1 LVTSLKRCSRTQD
14 RLFAIRQVWLVQ
26 KRTMFGSWCWFCAVI
41 LGFDCCDVQTGDKNG
56 SYIPDLL
63 LPFTHTSYPASCITF
78 SSRPCKHS
86 LADSFS
92 SFQISHFPS
101 SDSFLPLVMNKAHPS
116 DPRDSYIYNNGCAQF
131 VMQLLVLGTLGPYDV
146 GCIRES
152 CDNICPVPSHRLV
165 RYTQPGLWPMLSRP
179 RPVLSMT
186 GYSMSCE
193 RDESWGEILG
203 G

>member
-1 LVTSLKRCSRTQD
+1 MGLIYPIFCF
-14 RLFAIRQVWLVQ
+14 RLRIRHI
-26 KRTMFGSWCWFCAVI
+26 R
-41 LGFDCCDVQTGDKNG
+41 
-56 SYIPDLL
+56 P
-63 LPFTHTSYPASCITF
+63 PASRSVLASANTAL
-78 SSRPCKHS
+78 PTHS
-86 LADSFS
+86 HHSKLAV
-92 SFQISHFPS
+92 FPS
-101 SDSFLPLVMNKAHPS
+101 SDSFLPLVTNKTHPS
-116 DPRDSYIYNNGCAQF
+116 DPRDSYIYNDGCAQF
-131 VMQLLVLGTLGPYDV
+131 VMQSLVLGTLGPYDV

-179 RPVLSMT
+179 RSVLSMM